1 MNQSVDSLLA
11 GLASDIEKKSEEIRA
26 ARSERIK
33 SRLFLLMCAA
43 VVLIPALLVLVGV
56 SLTVLILPT
65 AFMSLGVI
73 LLLPTLLSGRAAE
86 RGEIIYEQI

>member
-1 MNQSVDSLLA
+1 M
-11 GLASDIEKKSEEIRA
+11 
-26 ARSERIK
+26 IK

-43 VVLIPALLVLVGV
+43 VVLIPALLVLLGV
-56 SLTVLILPT
+56 SLTVLILPI

-86 RGEIIYEQI
+86 GGETVY